1 MGSNPT
7 CRSTMKKSTNEDRSR
22 WPRNQF
28 PNWNRFMDWCD
39 KEIDKG
45 LIDIKFFRAKKANDL
60 ELAAREIMEMIEA
73 PKVPDLELL

>member
-1 MGSNPT
+1 
-7 CRSTMKKSTNEDRSR
+7 
-22 WPRNQF
+22 
-28 PNWNRFMDWCD
+28 MDWCD